1 MLQLESRT
9 LAIQN
14 YTVQGQPATNA
25 RWNVRIAMVF
35 YFGKE
40 QTRDRWNRTLAIQNY
55 TVQVA
60 FCRAYEEET
69 GKTVPANSSRKER
82 ATFGFRL

>member
-1 MLQLESRT
+1 
-9 LAIQN
+9 
-14 YTVQGQPATNA
+14 
-25 RWNVRIAMVF
+25 MVF

>member
-1 MLQLESRT
+1 
-9 LAIQN
+9 
-14 YTVQGQPATNA
+14 
-25 RWNVRIAMVF
+25 MVF
-35 YFGKE
+35 YSGKE